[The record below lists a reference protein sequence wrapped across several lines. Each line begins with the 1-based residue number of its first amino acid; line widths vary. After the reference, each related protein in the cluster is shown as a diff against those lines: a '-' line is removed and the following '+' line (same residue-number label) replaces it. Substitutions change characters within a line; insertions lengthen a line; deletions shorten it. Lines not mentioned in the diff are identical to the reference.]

1 MLQGYIAFS
10 CSVNLQKF
18 TPSRIASHH
27 FIGDRIMVNKILV
40 TGASGNVG
48 KPLVGE
54 LKTLGADFDIMS
66 SKSQS
71 AANVRVADFNDVA
84 SLKKAFAGIDTLF
97 LLFPLVENKLQLAK
111 NAAEA
116 AVMAG
121 VKHIVR
127 SSGADADATSAFAL
141 PRLQGQIDDVIK
153 ATGIPT
159 TFLRP
164 GGFMQNYVTY
174 QSQAIKDGT
183 IYMAD
188 GGKAQALIDA
198 RDIAAVAA
206 RVLTNPSAHAGK
218 AYMLTGGADF
228 TGAEAAE
235 IISKALGK
243 AVSHVS
249 VPTEAAAATMKEWQM
264 PAWLIELMD
273 SLNQIVSAGYATGVS
288 PDVENILG
296 RKPRTFAAFVNDS
309 VAAWK

>member
-1 MLQGYIAFS
+1 MA
-10 CSVNLQKF
+10 
-18 TPSRIASHH
+18 
-27 FIGDRIMVNKILV
+27 NKILV
-40 TGASGNVG
+40 TGASGNIG
-48 KPLVGE
+48 KPLVAE
-54 LKTLGADFDIMS
+54 LKALGADFDIMS
-66 SKSQS
+66 KPQAS
-71 AANVRVADFNDVA
+71 ANTRIADFNDVE
-84 SLKKAFAGIDTLF
+84 SLEKAFTGIDTLF

-111 NAAEA
+111 NAAA
-116 AVMAG
+116 AAKAAG

-127 SSGADADATSAFAL
+127 SSGAGADANSALVL
-141 PRLQGQIDDVIK
+141 PKLQGQIDDVLK

-206 RVLTNPSAHAGK
+206 RVLANPSAHAGK
-218 AYMLTGGADF
+218 AYTLTGGADF
-228 TGAEAAE
+228 TGIEAAN
-235 IISKALGK
+235 IISKVIGK
-243 AVSHVS
+243 PLSHVS
-249 VPTEAAAATMKEWQM
+249 VPTDAAVATMKEWQM
-264 PAWLIELMD
+264 PVWLIDLMD
-273 SLNQIVSAGYATGVS
+273 SLNKIVSAGYATGVS

-296 RKPRTFAAFVNDS
+296 RKPRSFETFVAEN